1 MFSRTSHNE
10 HSTQT
15 FYGRRTNVV
24 ESPERAWQPGQYI
37 PSVSTESTDDI
48 HSLLA
53 GMQQSIT
60 KQFDELND
68 SVRSLSHR
76 LDKLEDAVS
85 ANTDRMNQGTDLH
98 ETPTPSSDKRT
109 RSTPS
114 ELSVGPYNSLHIHL
128 IYFNFFQNLV
138 RIIHKNLSEEN
149 QLKVDEP

>member
-10 HSTQT
+10 HSTKT
-15 FYGRRTNVV
+15 LYGRCTNVV

-37 PSVSTESTDDI
+37 PSVSTEPIDDI
-48 HSLLA
+48 YSLLA

-60 KQFDELND
+60 KQLDKLHD

-76 LDKLEDAVS
+76 LNKLEDAVS
-85 ANTDRMNQGTDLH
+85 ANTDRINQGTDIH
-98 ETPTPSSDKRT
+98 KTPTPTSDKRT
-109 RSTPS
+109 CSTLS

-138 RIIHKNLSEEN
+138 HIVL
-149 QLKVDEP
+149 